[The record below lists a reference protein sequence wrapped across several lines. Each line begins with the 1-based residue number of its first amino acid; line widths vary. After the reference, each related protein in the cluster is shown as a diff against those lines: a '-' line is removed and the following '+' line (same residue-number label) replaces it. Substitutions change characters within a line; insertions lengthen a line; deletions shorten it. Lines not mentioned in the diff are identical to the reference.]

1 MSRLSRWSLR
11 RRLVIGV
18 ALLVA
23 AAFLLTGV
31 TTLVSVR
38 ASALDRL
45 DEQVVSG
52 LDRSL
57 GPDGPAVEDLGAPP
71 GPGSESDQPP
81 ARVGSLHVVLRA
93 DGTAAATAYT
103 DDTGTEVAL
112 TPEQVGI
119 LASAQLE
126 HRTPTTVD
134 LGGTIG
140 SLRVA
145 AEARDGTTVI
155 SGSSLQD
162 VTATTTATAAILA
175 AVMGGVLILVTLGL
189 VLVITR
195 ALRPLRRVAATAQR
209 VSDRPLARGVVE
221 LPDRVDPAD
230 TDPRTEVG
238 QVGSALNAMLHH
250 IEGALTARQD
260 SEEKL
265 RRFVADASHEL
276 RTPLTSIRGYA
287 QLSQGE
293 GAPMTPTQE
302 RSLTRISAE
311 ATRMSALVDDLLLL
325 ARLDAGQPLRRD
337 PVELTHVLIE
347 AVDDAHAADPH
358 HRWLLEVEESLE
370 VLGDEDRLRQVLV
383 NLLGNARAHT
393 PEGTTVTASL
403 DLEGDEAVV
412 RITDDGPGIDP
423 ELSARL
429 FERFSRGDAS
439 RTRLADGAE
448 GPAGADGA
456 VSGGDT
462 GGTGLGLS
470 ISEAIVLAHGG
481 RIEVTSEPGR
491 TTFTVRLPLLAGGL
505 R

>member
-11 RRLVIGV
+11 RRLVVGI
-18 ALLVA
+18 ALLMA

-45 DEQVVSG
+45 DTQVLSG

-57 GPDGPAVEDLGAPP
+57 GPNGPAADVPGAPQDP
-71 GPGSESDQPP
+71 GAAGDQPP

-93 DGTAAATAYT
+93 DGTAATSAYT

-112 TPEQVGI
+112 TPEQIGI
-119 LASAQLE
+119 LASAQLDR
-126 HRTPTTVD
+126 RTPATID

-140 SLRVA
+140 SVRVA
-145 AEARDGTTVI
+145 ADTRDGTTVI
-155 SGSSLQD
+155 AGSSLQD
-162 VTATTTATAAILA
+162 VTATTTATAAILG

-209 VSDRPLARGVVE
+209 VSDRPLASGVVD

-230 TDPRTEVG
+230 TNPRTEVG
-238 QVGSALNAMLHH
+238 QVGSALNTLLHH
-250 IEGALTARQD
+250 VEGALTARQD
-260 SEEKL
+260 SEEQL
-265 RRFVADASHEL
+265 RRFIADASHEL

-287 QLSQGE
+287 QLSQAE

-325 ARLDAGQPLRRD
+325 ARLDAGQPLHRG

-347 AVDDAHAADPH
+347 AVGDAHAADPH
-358 HRWLLEVEESLE
+358 HHWLLDVEESLE

-393 PEGTTVTASL
+393 PAGTTVTASL
-403 DLEGDEAVV
+403 DLEGDEGEGDQMVVV
-412 RITDDGPGIDP
+412 RISDDGPGIDP

-429 FERFSRGDAS
+429 FERFSRGDRS
-439 RTRLADGAE
+439 RSRRADEAGTGA
-448 GPAGADGA
+448 
-456 VSGGDT
+456 GGT
-462 GGTGLGLS
+462 AGTGLGLS
-470 ISEAIVLAHGG
+470 ISEAIVHAHHG
-481 RIEVTSEPGR
+481 RIEVSSEPGR
-491 TTFTVRLPLLAGGL
+491 TTFTVRLPLLADEV